1 MSIFSRLL
9 GERSSASN
17 SRRVD
22 FTVPRAEEKASRVG
36 GLLAMHSLGRPKWT
50 DRNYTALAREGFE
63 KNAICYR
70 AIRMVAEAA
79 ASVPWLIFDGRT
91 EIISHPLLDLLNTP
105 NPREAGPVFLETL
118 FGHLYVSGNAYVEA
132 VSVDGQ
138 PKEFYALR
146 PDRIKVVPGRDGW
159 PEAYEYSVGSD
170 MVRFPA
176 NSTAANQGFCPI
188 LHLKLFHP
196 LDDYYGL
203 SPLNAAQK
211 ALDVHNAASAWN
223 KALLDNAA
231 RPSGALVYTSQNG
244 ATLSQEQFDRLK
256 AELEESFEGA
266 RNAGRPLILE
276 GGLDWKALSMSPKD
290 MDFMEAKASAAR
302 EIALAMGVPPLVL
315 GLPGDNTFANYAEA
329 NKAFWRQTV
338 IPLIARTQKAFATWL
353 TPVYGPN
360 IRLDYNVDRIEALAT
375 DRAAE
380 WARIDAASFLTQ
392 DEKREAAGYGASAKP
407 PASFN
412 PAASAKP

>member
-1 MSIFSRLL
+1 MSFLSRLL
-9 GERSSASN
+9 GENTPVSN
-17 SRRVD
+17 SAAVT
-22 FTVPRAEEKASRVG
+22 FAPPKPEEKASRIG

-70 AIRMVAEAA
+70 AVRMVAEAA
-79 ASVPWLIFDGRT
+79 ASVPWLMFEGRT

-159 PEAYEYSVGSD
+159 PEAYDYAVGSES
-170 MVRFPA
+170 VRF
-176 NSTAANQGFCPI
+176 AANQGFNPI

-244 ATLSQEQFDRLK
+244 ATLSQEQFERLK
-256 AELEESFEGA
+256 AELEESYEGA

-353 TPVYGPN
+353 TPIYGPN
-360 IRLDYNVDRIEALAT
+360 FRLDYNVDRIEALAS

-392 DEKREAAGYGASAKP
+392 DEKREAAGYGASTKP
-407 PASFN
+407 MAGATP
-412 PAASAKP
+412 

>member
-1 MSIFSRLL
+1 MSFFSRLL
-9 GERSSASN
+9 GERTSASN
-17 SRRVD
+17 PASAGLD
-22 FTVPRAEEKASRVG
+22 EKASRVG

-50 DRNYTALAREGFE
+50 DRNYAALAREGFE

-70 AIRMVAEAA
+70 AVRMVAEAA
-79 ASVPWLIFDGRT
+79 ASVPWLMFDGRT
-91 EIISHPLLDLLNTP
+91 EITSHPLLDLLHMP
-105 NPREAGPVFLETL
+105 NPREAGPAFLESL
-118 FGHLYVSGNAYVEA
+118 FGHLYISGNAYVEA
-132 VSVDGQ
+132 VSVDGA

-146 PDRIKVVPGRDGW
+146 PDRMKVVPGRDGW
-159 PEAYEYSVGSD
+159 PEAYDYSVGSD
-170 MVRFPA
+170 SVRFSA
-176 NSTAANQGFCPI
+176 KQDFCPI

-211 ALDVHNAASAWN
+211 ALDVHNAASSWN

-244 ATLSQEQFDRLK
+244 ATLSQEQFNRLK
-256 AELEESFEGA
+256 AELEESYEGA

-276 GGLDWKALSMSPKD
+276 GGLDWKSLSLTPKD

-338 IPLIARTQKAFATWL
+338 IPLIARTQKAFSTWL
-353 TPVYGPN
+353 APVYGAN
-360 IRLDYNVDRIEALAT
+360 FRLDYNVDRIDALSS

-380 WARIDAASFLTQ
+380 WTRIDTASFLTQ
-392 DEKREAAGYGASAKP
+392 DEKREAAGYGALKV
-407 PASFN
+407 PA
-412 PAASAKP
+412 